1 MNERI
6 LVVDDE
12 KAIADLVGIYLTKEG
27 FDVQIAYSGADAAK
41 AILEQEFDLALLD
54 VMLPDI
60 DGFELLRTIRSS
72 HTYPVIMLTA
82 RDAQQDKI
90 GGLSLGA
97 DDYVVKPFRPL
108 ELIARVHAQLRR
120 YTSYGSRAQAAES
133 PTIQLDGLEINRDAR
148 SVTVDGAPV
157 RLTPT
162 EYSILLYLVEHRG
175 SVVAVEDLF
184 RAVWSE
190 DFMPG
195 SNNTVMVH
203 IRHLREKSAT
213 THKSHALS
221 KTSGAS
227 ATSSNSAFDGGEVD
241 MTKDDRQA
249 FEVPDRLFEYVR
261 SVVDNR
267 ALATVLLFLLSL
279 LLIGID
285 NIAGILTVLLAGF
298 LLIDRFEIVRRCM
311 VIGGAAWAMTLAI
324 GAMALGGIE
333 GPVLFDAGFVFNMLG
348 FVLALA
354 ACVLFLCGRALYYQG
369 YEQGEQH
376 ADCVLAARIQDRLI
390 DHPDTW
396 DNIDG
401 DFLEVE
407 GALNRVRDRERK
419 VQQALRDESHR
430 KDDLVTYLAHD
441 LRTPLASVVGYLS
454 LLQEAPELPVEQR
467 AHFTGVALDKAHR
480 LDALIEEFFDITRF
494 DFHDIVLTRGYVD
507 LGLLLAQVAA
517 EFYPILNEQHKE
529 AQVDIHEDLT
539 VLVDGDKMARVF
551 NNIMKNAVAYSYEG
565 STITI
570 EAGRQDDGGV
580 RVRFI
585 NQGDPIPAAKLKVIF
600 EKFYRLDAARATN
613 RGGAGLG
620 LAIAKEIIAAHGG
633 TVACE
638 STPEHTIFTIELPAA

>member
-1 MNERI
+1 M
-6 LVVDDE
+6 
-12 KAIADLVGIYLTKEG
+12 
-27 FDVQIAYSGADAAK
+27 
-41 AILEQEFDLALLD
+41 ALLD

-267 ALATVLLFLLSL
+267 ALATVLLF
-279 LLIGID
+279 
-285 NIAGILTVLLAGF
+285 
-298 LLIDRFEIVRRCM
+298 C
-311 VIGGAAWAMTLAI
+311 
-324 GAMALGGIE
+324 
-333 GPVLFDAGFVFNMLG
+333 
-348 FVLALA
+348 
-354 ACVLFLCGRALYYQG
+354 
-369 YEQGEQH
+369 
-376 ADCVLAARIQDRLI
+376 
-390 DHPDTW
+390 
-396 DNIDG
+396 
-401 DFLEVE
+401 
-407 GALNRVRDRERK
+407 
-419 VQQALRDESHR
+419 
-430 KDDLVTYLAHD
+430 
-441 LRTPLASVVGYLS
+441 
-454 LLQEAPELPVEQR
+454 
-467 AHFTGVALDKAHR
+467 
-480 LDALIEEFFDITRF
+480 
-494 DFHDIVLTRGYVD
+494 
-507 LGLLLAQVAA
+507 
-517 EFYPILNEQHKE
+517 
-529 AQVDIHEDLT
+529 
-539 VLVDGDKMARVF
+539 
-551 NNIMKNAVAYSYEG
+551 
-565 STITI
+565 
-570 EAGRQDDGGV
+570 
-580 RVRFI
+580 
-585 NQGDPIPAAKLKVIF
+585 
-600 EKFYRLDAARATN
+600 
-613 RGGAGLG
+613 
-620 LAIAKEIIAAHGG
+620 
-633 TVACE
+633 
-638 STPEHTIFTIELPAA
+638 

>member
-298 LLIDRFEIVRRCM
+298 C
-311 VIGGAAWAMTLAI
+311 
-324 GAMALGGIE
+324 
-333 GPVLFDAGFVFNMLG
+333 
-348 FVLALA
+348 
-354 ACVLFLCGRALYYQG
+354 
-369 YEQGEQH
+369 
-376 ADCVLAARIQDRLI
+376 
-390 DHPDTW
+390 
-396 DNIDG
+396 
-401 DFLEVE
+401 
-407 GALNRVRDRERK
+407 
-419 VQQALRDESHR
+419 
-430 KDDLVTYLAHD
+430 
-441 LRTPLASVVGYLS
+441 
-454 LLQEAPELPVEQR
+454 
-467 AHFTGVALDKAHR
+467 
-480 LDALIEEFFDITRF
+480 
-494 DFHDIVLTRGYVD
+494 
-507 LGLLLAQVAA
+507 
-517 EFYPILNEQHKE
+517 
-529 AQVDIHEDLT
+529 
-539 VLVDGDKMARVF
+539 
-551 NNIMKNAVAYSYEG
+551 
-565 STITI
+565 
-570 EAGRQDDGGV
+570 
-580 RVRFI
+580 
-585 NQGDPIPAAKLKVIF
+585 
-600 EKFYRLDAARATN
+600 
-613 RGGAGLG
+613 
-620 LAIAKEIIAAHGG
+620 
-633 TVACE
+633 
-638 STPEHTIFTIELPAA
+638 